1 MAGHTGSLLRTPHRL
16 VAVVSLTHQAST
28 FPGCGVVLSVRGH
41 KRVEALLTSGYR
53 GEISTA
59 LIN

>member
-28 FPGCGVVLSVRGH
+28 FPGCGVVLLVRGH
-41 KRVEALLTSGYR
+41 KCVEALLTSGYH